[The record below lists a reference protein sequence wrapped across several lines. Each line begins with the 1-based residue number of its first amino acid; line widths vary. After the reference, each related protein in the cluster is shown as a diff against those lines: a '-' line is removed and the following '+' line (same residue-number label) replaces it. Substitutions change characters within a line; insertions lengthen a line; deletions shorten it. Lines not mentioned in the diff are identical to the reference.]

1 MECRSRL
8 LPVEKTGMF
17 SGLVAD
23 YLKDSPEL
31 NHLYSVKVS
40 INGVRES
47 IQQRQ
52 AFPTDRKRLH
62 EVLSEWYN
70 GVASPKQQSNI
81 DSILSDHTF
90 TICTAHQ
97 CNIFT
102 GYLYFVFK
110 ILHVIRIAETLN
122 KEFPEQNFVPVYY
135 MGSEDNDLDELGQI
149 NIDGVTYTWNTNQ
162 KGAVGRM
169 KVDKNLLQLITQM
182 EGQLGVFPKGAEVVK
197 LLRKSYKEGV
207 TIANATFDL
216 VNELFSAY
224 GLLVLVADDARFKSV
239 YKNVMRN
246 DLLLHDAERLV
257 KQTNSYLEKTY
268 KVQVHPREINLFYFT
283 EGSRERIIK
292 TNDHYHID
300 NSSIVFT
307 EEEILHELDQHPE
320 RFSPNVVLRA
330 MYQEMI
336 LPDIAFV
343 GGGAEIAYWLEL
355 KAMFDHFKVPFP
367 MLVLRNSFLLYSA
380 EIEQK
385 LKAMGIQV
393 EELFLSEYELMNRY
407 LEVHSDKSLD
417 TNDEQGMANE
427 LFHGLKQ
434 KAGIID
440 QSLIQHLDALQ
451 TQLHKK
457 LQEASKK
464 MLRAEK
470 RKYEVQKGQLLK
482 IKAQLFPA
490 GSLQERRENIL
501 PFYAQ
506 YGPACIDAIY
516 QHSTSFWQQFILLSI
531 ED

>member
-1 MECRSRL
+1 
-8 LPVEKTGMF
+8 
-17 SGLVAD
+17 
-23 YLKDSPEL
+23 
-31 NHLYSVKVS
+31 
-40 INGVRES
+40 
-47 IQQRQ
+47 
-52 AFPTDRKRLH
+52 
-62 EVLSEWYN
+62 
-70 GVASPKQQSNI
+70 
-81 DSILSDHTF
+81 
-90 TICTAHQ
+90 
-97 CNIFT
+97 
-102 GYLYFVFK
+102 
-110 ILHVIRIAETLN
+110 
-122 KEFPEQNFVPVYY
+122 
-135 MGSEDNDLDELGQI
+135 
-149 NIDGVTYTWNTNQ
+149 
-162 KGAVGRM
+162 
-169 KVDKNLLQLITQM
+169 
-182 EGQLGVFPKGAEVVK
+182 
-197 LLRKSYKEGV
+197 
-207 TIANATFDL
+207 
-216 VNELFSAY
+216 
-224 GLLVLVADDARFKSV
+224 
-239 YKNVMRN
+239 
-246 DLLLHDAERLV
+246 
-257 KQTNSYLEKTY
+257 
-268 KVQVHPREINLFYFT
+268 
-283 EGSRERIIK
+283 
-292 TNDHYHID
+292 
-300 NSSIVFT
+300 
-307 EEEILHELDQHPE
+307 
-320 RFSPNVVLRA
+320 
-330 MYQEMI
+330 
-336 LPDIAFV
+336 FV

-482 IKAQLFPA
+482 IKAQLFPG